1 MTVFTICWQEETLMR
16 LRLRYNSPVILSFAL
31 ISAVV
36 LLISQLTG
44 GAFIQLY
51 FTLPGYFTAG
61 SFRSWLMLF
70 TYVIGHASWTHL
82 IGNFSFILLIGPV
95 LEEKYGSFPLLL
107 MMIVTALA
115 TAALNLLIIRQ
126 GLLGASGI
134 AFMLILLSSFT
145 NIRQGDIPITFI
157 LIVALYLVR
166 EFVNALTPSTV
177 SELAHIAGGII
188 GALFGFVFSRAE
200 KKPALPAGS
209 PVKKE

>member
-1 MTVFTICWQEETLMR
+1 MG
-16 LRLRYNSPVILSFAL
+16 LRLRYNSPVILTFAI

-36 LLISQLTG
+36 LLIDQLTG
-44 GAFIQLY
+44 GAFIRTF
-51 FTLPGYFTAG
+51 FTLPPTF
-61 SFRSWLMLF
+61 SSRSLLSWLTLF
-70 TYVIGHASWTHL
+70 SYVIGHASWTHL

-95 LEEKYGSFPLLL
+95 LEEKYGSLPLFL
-107 MMIVTALA
+107 MMLVTALA
-115 TAALNLLIIRQ
+115 TAVLNLLIIRQ

-200 KKPALPAGS
+200 KKPALPATQ
-209 PVKKE
+209 PEKKE